1 MVKKQIIIIAILGAI
16 FIGLISIYFVLVR
29 PLVNETGP
37 ETTAEPIDTEEW
49 EDVGI
54 GKKILAYDYIKSDDV
69 QSITVNNEHGTYRIY
84 RGEDD
89 EAVIE
94 GFEGIAFNK
103 ENMAALMSS
112 VGYVAVTTKFD
123 EPNALEEYGLA
134 PTKLEDGTIKNP
146 ATFEVVTTSGEKY
159 KGIVG
164 DKIVTGNGYYFL
176 YEKHPDVVYIVKPDF
191 DETVL
196 APVEALI
203 EPMIVTPLQE
213 SDYVKVHDFLLMKD
227 KEVIVNFDYI
237 EEADRANSEYVNQ
250 MYKMLSPEGLIPSSS
265 AISGIMY
272 KLYSSKASLEV
283 VKLGINDEALAEYN
297 LDKNAYSLYFKY
309 NGVENL
315 ILISQRTSDGSF
327 YAASPLFD
335 QIVKGTSELF
345 DFVTWDLFDWV
356 ESPFFQRNIIYI
368 TDISVESSDFNVT
381 FELEGEGSALVVT
394 DSKTGKVFDTNNFRQ
409 FYKTLL
415 YSSYE
420 GESNLTSDEL
430 ETYHN
435 MGDSEAQVV
444 LTINTVGG
452 NTFRYRF
459 FQYTERRS
467 YVELNGVG
475 QFYTLSTVPKKILA
489 DAKRVV
495 NNEPITS
502 TGKY

>member
-16 FIGLISIYFVLVR
+16 FIGLISAYFAIVR
-29 PLVNETGP
+29 PLVNERTP
-37 ETTAEPIDTEEW
+37 ETTAAPVDTEEW

-54 GKKILAYDYIKSDDV
+54 GKKILAYDYIKSTDI
-69 QSITVNNEHGTYRIY
+69 QSITVNNEHGRYHVY
-84 RGEDD
+84 MDEDGD
-89 EAVIE
+89 PVIE

-134 PTKLEDGTIKNP
+134 PVELEDGTVKNP
-146 ATFEVVTTSGEKY
+146 ATFKVVTKSGEIFN
-159 KGIVG
+159 GIVG

-176 YEKHPDVVYIVKPDF
+176 YEKHPDVVYIVRPDF
-191 DETVL
+191 EENVL

-203 EPMIVTPLQE
+203 EPMVVTPLRE
-213 SDYVKVHDFLLMKD
+213 SDYVKVHDFILMKD
-227 KEVIVNFDYI
+227 KEVIINFDYI

-250 MYKMLSPEGLIPSSS
+250 TYKMLYPEGLIPSAS
-265 AISGIMY
+265 AISEIMY
-272 KLYSSKASLEV
+272 NLYSSKGSFDV
-283 VKLGINDEALAEYN
+283 VKLGIDDEALAEYN

-309 NGVENL
+309 DGIENL
-315 ILISQRTSDGSF
+315 ILISQRTSDGVF
-327 YAASPLFD
+327 YIASPRFD
-335 QIVKGTSELF
+335 QIVKTTSNIF

-356 ESPFFQRNIIYI
+356 EAPFFQRNIIYI
-368 TDISVESSDFNVT
+368 KDITVESNDFNVT

-394 DSKTGKVFDTNNFRQ
+394 DRKTGKVYDTSNFRQ

-420 GESNLTSDEL
+420 GESNLTAEEL

-435 MGDSEAQVV
+435 MGDSESQVV

-467 YVELNGVG
+467 YVELNGIG

-502 TGKY
+502 TDKY